1 MLNIVISAAVGLLT
15 GIISGF
21 GIGGGT
27 ILMVYLTAVVGIAQR
42 TAQGINL
49 LYFLPTAAASLLIH
63 SKNNYV
69 NWKAVIPAV
78 LCGCITAAA
87 LSLIAINMNLSLLKK
102 LFGGFLIITG
112 LLELFK
118 KTDRT
123 QPKKR
128 R

>member
-1 MLNIVISAAVGLLT
+1 MLNAVIAAAVGLLT

-27 ILMVYLTAVVGIAQR
+27 VLMVYLTAVAGIAQR

-69 NWKAVIPAV
+69 NWKAVIPAI
-78 LCGCITAAA
+78 LCGCITAAV
-87 LSLIAINMNLSLLKK
+87 LSFIAMNMELSLLKK
-102 LFGGFLIITG
+102 LFGGFLVITG

-118 KTDRT
+118 KTD
-123 QPKKR
+123 QPKNR